1 GAACGPP
8 ARRFLTYGLNPMARR
23 HTDSD
28 ADGNDIDIT
37 PMLDIV
43 FIMLIFFIVTTSFV
57 KESGVTVNRPSA
69 QTAEEKKGSNILV
82 AIRANGEIWLDRRA
96 IDVRAV
102 RPNIERMKAENPE
115 GAVIIQADEFSPT
128 GLLVKVMDQIRL
140 AGITNISISAE
151 AAN

>member
-1 GAACGPP
+1 
-8 ARRFLTYGLNPMARR
+8 MARR
-23 HTDSD
+23 HVDSD

-57 KESGVTVNRPSA
+57 KESGVTVSRPSA

-82 AIRANGEIWLDRRA
+82 AIRANGEIWIDRRA

-140 AGITNISISAE
+140 AGITDISISAE
-151 AAN
+151 AES